1 MQILYSNH
9 IKNRLSLR
17 KIPYSLPQKIYEQ
30 SGERYFDAQTGYRVA
45 IMKVRLY
52 NKIRD
57 VMIAYVIEGDYVKLL
72 TIHPLGIDQKLK
84 RVKSGRWSKINEKV

>member
-1 MQILYSNH
+1 M
-9 IKNRLSLR
+9 R
-17 KIPYSLPQKIYEQ
+17 KIPYDLPQKIYER
-30 SGERYFDAQTGYRVA
+30 SIERYLDEETGHRVA

-57 VMIAYVIEGDYVKLL
+57 VMIAYIIEGDYVKLL

-84 RVKSGRWSKINEKV
+84 RVKSGRWSKIDEKV

>member
-17 KIPYSLPQKIYEQ
+17 KIPYDLPQKVYEQ
-30 SGERYFDAQTGYRVA
+30 SRERYFDEQTGHRVA

-57 VMIAYVIEGDYVKLL
+57 VMIAYIIEGLC
-72 TIHPLGIDQKLK
+72 
-84 RVKSGRWSKINEKV
+84 

>member
-1 MQILYSNH
+1 MQILYSKH

-52 NKIRD
+52 KKIRD
-57 VMIAYVIEGDYVKLL
+57 VMIAYIIEGDCVKLL
-72 TIHPLGIDQKLK
+72 TIHPLGTDQKLR
-84 RVKSGRWSKINEKV
+84 RVKSGRWSKIDEKV

>member
-30 SGERYFDAQTGYRVA
+30 SGERYFDAQTGHRVA
-45 IMKVRLY
+45 IMKVKLY

-57 VMIAYVIEGDYVKLL
+57 VMIAYIIEGLC
-72 TIHPLGIDQKLK
+72 
-84 RVKSGRWSKINEKV
+84 